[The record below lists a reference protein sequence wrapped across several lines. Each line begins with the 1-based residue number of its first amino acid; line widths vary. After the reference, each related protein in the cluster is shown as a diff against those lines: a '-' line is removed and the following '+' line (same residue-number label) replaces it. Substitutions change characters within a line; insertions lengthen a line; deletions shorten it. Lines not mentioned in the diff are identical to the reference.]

1 MPYRRGY
8 VPPFPDFSKTG
19 MSYSEETEKKDVYI
33 YIFFKKPHILSSR
46 RGIEHPKTK
55 GRPLKSYKL
64 VPHLPGKSWW
74 LSG

>member
-19 MSYSEETEKKDVYI
+19 MSYSEEEQQECCDEPVVFLIIDPAAIKSEDV
-33 YIFFKKPHILSSR
+33 FQR
-46 RGIEHPKTK
+46 
-55 GRPLKSYKL
+55 
-64 VPHLPGKSWW
+64 LPGKSWW